1 LTNRLHAAL
10 ARVTSDLARHRQR
23 FALVGGVAVSVRA
36 EPRLTRDLDLVVAVA
51 SDAEAEAVV
60 QSLVAEG
67 YGTTALVEQE
77 HANRLATVRLVA
89 PAETAKG
96 VVVDLL
102 FASSGI
108 EPEIASAAETLEVF
122 QGLLVPVAR
131 AGHLIALKLLARD
144 DRSRPQDAD
153 DLRALRRVADAAELT
168 RARAAAH
175 LIEERGFA
183 RGRNLARAFDDWLA
197 APAA

>member
-1 LTNRLHAAL
+1 MINRLHAAL

-51 SDAEAEAVV
+51 SDAEAETIVRA
-60 QSLVAEG
+60 LVADG
-67 YGTTALVEQE
+67 YDTTAVVEQE
-77 HANRLATVRLVA
+77 LANRLATVRLVA
-89 PAETAKG
+89 PAETGKG
-96 VVVDLL
+96 VVVDML

-108 EPEIASAAETLEVF
+108 EPEIATAAELLEVF
-122 QGLLVPVAR
+122 QGLQVPVAR

-144 DRSRPQDAD
+144 DRHRPQDAD
-153 DLRALRRVADAAELT
+153 DLRALRRVADGAEIS
-168 RARAAAH
+168 RARHAAR

-183 RGRNLARAFDDWLA
+183 RGRDLIRALEDWTA
-197 APAA
+197 DPAG